1 MAGKTPAQALQ
12 YYRSLSHPA
21 IAAMPIVI
29 LDHLAPHI
37 ADLFNLSQIP
47 WDHSPRNIKK
57 LNETLAYYRK
67 SRRQMISSNA
77 RIRLTRPVI
86 SNCSKYCGEARNIP
100 RTDCGFCSQAMTMR
114 CRTRGQSR
122 HRVAVTSSTSIARY
136 KTMAIQATPA

>member
-57 LNETLAYYRK
+57 LNETLAYYKGLKKTAREGRSGK
-67 SRRQMISSNA
+67 KLVLISSVWRA
-77 RIRLTRPVI
+77 
-86 SNCSKYCGEARNIP
+86 
-100 RTDCGFCSQAMTMR
+100 
-114 CRTRGQSR
+114 
-122 HRVAVTSSTSIARY
+122 
-136 KTMAIQATPA
+136 